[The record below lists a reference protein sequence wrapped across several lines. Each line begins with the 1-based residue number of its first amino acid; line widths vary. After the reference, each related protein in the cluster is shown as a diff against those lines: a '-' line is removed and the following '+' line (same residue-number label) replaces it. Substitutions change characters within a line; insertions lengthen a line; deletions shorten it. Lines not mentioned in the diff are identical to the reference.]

1 MKLDQAIREYIIS
14 LSTAEGKAKNTVES
28 YSRDLKQYS
37 DYLKENSITDTSKI
51 KEETIYSYIDDLN
64 DRYASTSIN
73 RIKTTIRNFHRYLN
87 FKYNLKDPSLN
98 VATSKGKKRLPV
110 YATKQEIEKLMSVF
124 NDEDP
129 QDLFDHT
136 ILETIYGLGLRVS
149 ECCDMRTSQVN
160 LTDGFVK
167 ILGKG
172 NKERLIPIPDKT
184 KKLMHMYF
192 ANVRTLWQKKNT
204 NRFFINH
211 FGKPIY
217 SEYVENKPVQQNS
230 ASQSSSSSQV
240 DGDYGAYASMVEQA
254 KMISQLTGLPADVI
268 FAQLAFETGQN
279 PSDMAYSDKI
289 HNYGGTVVDMGHG
302 QNASGFGIYVNNQE
316 GAEAYVKGTAPVREQ
331 LPQLREAIAQ
341 GDLKKYVHLLKYGME
356 ESGKGNYQY
365 FTGDENGYLNGI
377 MSYLSLAH
385 KFGLN
390 GVIPNGTY
398 DFSAVI
404 QRLQNLKPK
413 TLKEQWDENISNYK
427 TSVGNGKIIKG
438 AYTHNG
444 LYLDASLSA
453 PSIIEEN
460 QRLREKYVNG
470 LYNDDTTPSTENIM
484 TPEKLAEF
492 EKKKM
497 YLSFKAVQE
506 ETKMMVEAERKKS
519 QQKDVI
525 FRRTLEEAKAKTEK
539 ELNKE
544 EKDDRDTIVLNV
556 LAKLKDGLSSKQI
569 NQIYQE
575 VNKILTDNG
584 FEADSYITQT

>member
-37 DYLKENSITDTSKI
+37 DYLKENNITDTSKI

-172 NKERLIPIPDKT
+172 NKERLIPIPDTT

-192 ANVRTLWQKKNT
+192 ANVRTLWLKKNT

-217 SEYVENKPVQQNS
+217 SEYVENLIRNKAYEAGIKKPLTPHKLRHS
-230 ASQSSSSSQV
+230 YATHLLE
-240 DGDYGAYASMVEQA
+240 GGADLRVIQELLGHSDISTTEIYTHVEQERL
-254 KMISQLTGLPADVI
+254 K
-268 FAQLAFETGQN
+268 
-279 PSDMAYSDKI
+279 
-289 HNYGGTVVDMGHG
+289 
-302 QNASGFGIYVNNQE
+302 
-316 GAEAYVKGTAPVREQ
+316 EAY
-331 LPQLREAIAQ
+331 
-341 GDLKKYVHLLKYGME
+341 M
-356 ESGKGNYQY
+356 N
-365 FTGDENGYLNGI
+365 
-377 MSYLSLAH
+377 AH
-385 KFGLN
+385 PFANSK
-390 GVIPNGTY
+390 
-398 DFSAVI
+398 
-404 QRLQNLKPK
+404 
-413 TLKEQWDENISNYK
+413 
-427 TSVGNGKIIKG
+427 
-438 AYTHNG
+438 
-444 LYLDASLSA
+444 
-453 PSIIEEN
+453 
-460 QRLREKYVNG
+460 
-470 LYNDDTTPSTENIM
+470 
-484 TPEKLAEF
+484 
-492 EKKKM
+492 
-497 YLSFKAVQE
+497 
-506 ETKMMVEAERKKS
+506 
-519 QQKDVI
+519 
-525 FRRTLEEAKAKTEK
+525 
-539 ELNKE
+539 
-544 EKDDRDTIVLNV
+544 
-556 LAKLKDGLSSKQI
+556 KLK
-569 NQIYQE
+569 
-575 VNKILTDNG
+575 
-584 FEADSYITQT
+584 

>member
-28 YSRDLKQYS
+28 YSRDLRQYS

-217 SEYVENKPVQQNS
+217 SEYVENLIRNKAYEAGIKKPLTPHKLRHS
-230 ASQSSSSSQV
+230 YATHLLE
-240 DGDYGAYASMVEQA
+240 GGADLRVIQELLGHSDISTTEIYTHVEQERL
-254 KMISQLTGLPADVI
+254 K
-268 FAQLAFETGQN
+268 
-279 PSDMAYSDKI
+279 
-289 HNYGGTVVDMGHG
+289 
-302 QNASGFGIYVNNQE
+302 
-316 GAEAYVKGTAPVREQ
+316 EAY
-331 LPQLREAIAQ
+331 
-341 GDLKKYVHLLKYGME
+341 M
-356 ESGKGNYQY
+356 N
-365 FTGDENGYLNGI
+365 
-377 MSYLSLAH
+377 AH
-385 KFGLN
+385 PF
-390 GVIPNGTY
+390 
-398 DFSAVI
+398 A
-404 QRLQNLKPK
+404 
-413 TLKEQWDENISNYK
+413 NIK
-427 TSVGNGKIIKG
+427 
-438 AYTHNG
+438 
-444 LYLDASLSA
+444 
-453 PSIIEEN
+453 
-460 QRLREKYVNG
+460 
-470 LYNDDTTPSTENIM
+470 
-484 TPEKLAEF
+484 
-492 EKKKM
+492 
-497 YLSFKAVQE
+497 
-506 ETKMMVEAERKKS
+506 
-519 QQKDVI
+519 
-525 FRRTLEEAKAKTEK
+525 
-539 ELNKE
+539 
-544 EKDDRDTIVLNV
+544 
-556 LAKLKDGLSSKQI
+556 KLK
-569 NQIYQE
+569 
-575 VNKILTDNG
+575 
-584 FEADSYITQT
+584 

>member
-37 DYLKENSITDTSKI
+37 DYLKENNITDTSKI

-217 SEYVENKPVQQNS
+217 SEYVENLIRNKAYEAGIKKPLTPHKLRHS
-230 ASQSSSSSQV
+230 YATHLLE
-240 DGDYGAYASMVEQA
+240 GGADLRVIQELLGHSDISTTEIYTHVEQERL
-254 KMISQLTGLPADVI
+254 K
-268 FAQLAFETGQN
+268 
-279 PSDMAYSDKI
+279 
-289 HNYGGTVVDMGHG
+289 
-302 QNASGFGIYVNNQE
+302 
-316 GAEAYVKGTAPVREQ
+316 EAY
-331 LPQLREAIAQ
+331 
-341 GDLKKYVHLLKYGME
+341 M
-356 ESGKGNYQY
+356 N
-365 FTGDENGYLNGI
+365 
-377 MSYLSLAH
+377 AH
-385 KFGLN
+385 PFAN
-390 GVIPNGTY
+390 
-398 DFSAVI
+398 
-404 QRLQNLKPK
+404 
-413 TLKEQWDENISNYK
+413 
-427 TSVGNGKIIKG
+427 
-438 AYTHNG
+438 
-444 LYLDASLSA
+444 
-453 PSIIEEN
+453 
-460 QRLREKYVNG
+460 
-470 LYNDDTTPSTENIM
+470 
-484 TPEKLAEF
+484 
-492 EKKKM
+492 
-497 YLSFKAVQE
+497 
-506 ETKMMVEAERKKS
+506 RKK
-519 QQKDVI
+519 
-525 FRRTLEEAKAKTEK
+525 
-539 ELNKE
+539 
-544 EKDDRDTIVLNV
+544 
-556 LAKLKDGLSSKQI
+556 LK
-569 NQIYQE
+569 
-575 VNKILTDNG
+575 
-584 FEADSYITQT
+584 

>member
-28 YSRDLKQYS
+28 YSRDLRQYS
-37 DYLKENSITDTSKI
+37 DYLKENNITDTSKI

-217 SEYVENKPVQQNS
+217 SEYVENLIRNKAYEAGIKKPLTPHKLRHS
-230 ASQSSSSSQV
+230 YATHLLE
-240 DGDYGAYASMVEQA
+240 GGADLRVIQELLGHSDISTTEIYTHVEQERL
-254 KMISQLTGLPADVI
+254 K
-268 FAQLAFETGQN
+268 
-279 PSDMAYSDKI
+279 
-289 HNYGGTVVDMGHG
+289 
-302 QNASGFGIYVNNQE
+302 
-316 GAEAYVKGTAPVREQ
+316 EAY
-331 LPQLREAIAQ
+331 
-341 GDLKKYVHLLKYGME
+341 M
-356 ESGKGNYQY
+356 N
-365 FTGDENGYLNGI
+365 
-377 MSYLSLAH
+377 AH
-385 KFGLN
+385 PF
-390 GVIPNGTY
+390 
-398 DFSAVI
+398 A
-404 QRLQNLKPK
+404 
-413 TLKEQWDENISNYK
+413 NIK
-427 TSVGNGKIIKG
+427 
-438 AYTHNG
+438 
-444 LYLDASLSA
+444 
-453 PSIIEEN
+453 
-460 QRLREKYVNG
+460 
-470 LYNDDTTPSTENIM
+470 
-484 TPEKLAEF
+484 
-492 EKKKM
+492 
-497 YLSFKAVQE
+497 
-506 ETKMMVEAERKKS
+506 
-519 QQKDVI
+519 
-525 FRRTLEEAKAKTEK
+525 
-539 ELNKE
+539 
-544 EKDDRDTIVLNV
+544 
-556 LAKLKDGLSSKQI
+556 KLK
-569 NQIYQE
+569 
-575 VNKILTDNG
+575 
-584 FEADSYITQT
+584 